1 MTNRTGASMLLATS
15 ALAGSAQ
22 IDLPKASGP
31 DTEPAPALRS
41 YEVAPGRTVDGRQ
54 PGDSVDLD
62 DNDAK
67 RLFDLG
73 FILGEDGS
81 RALLTEGPTVV
92 AGADIK
98 ER

>member
-22 IDLPKASGP
+22 IDLPKADLP
-31 DTEPAPALRS
+31 DHSDGLRS

-62 DNDAK
+62 DKDAK